1 MTAARAVLADEVEVP
16 PALLDPLRILGKAE
30 AEHRSVDRS
39 ELEHLLLGDHLREW
53 PVRRLLPGNR
63 ARPDE
68 LEAAV
73 DPHSAG
79 GRVGGDAAV
88 DLGEQPVMVDR
99 SLQVE
104 LDR

>member
-16 PALLDPLRILGKAE
+16 PAHLDPLRVLGKAE
-30 AEHRSVDRS
+30 AEHRAVNRS
-39 ELEHLLLGDHLREW
+39 ELEHLLLGDHLSEW

-73 DPHSAG
+73 DPHRAG
-79 GRVGGDAAV
+79 GRVGGDAT
-88 DLGEQPVMVDR
+88 LGLGGAPGLAARCPSV
-99 SLQVE
+99 
-104 LDR
+104 